1 VKTRLSNYDFE
12 RLVKHT
18 KGYSC
23 SDITELCKDAAMG
36 PIRDMV
42 GPVRGIVDINFG
54 AFRRINVPDLPP
66 VCYIHFQTAL
76 RNIRPSLSP
85 ISFKRYE
92 KWGPIYGSNMSVSQ

>member
-36 PIRDMV
+36 PMRDMV
-42 GPVRGIVDINFG
+42 GPVRGIV
-54 AFRRINVPDLPP
+54 RRINVTDLPP

-85 ISFKRYE
+85 ISFKQYE
-92 KWGPIYGSNMSVSQ
+92 KWGPIYGSNVSVLQ